1 MKMGKKIGKG
11 RTREVEEPDLEGVE
25 ILEEAPEISAL
36 KSQIGDGTYTVRVLR
51 KAADGSMERFPAIPL
66 DEFNADA
73 VAERYGG
80 GDYRFDV
87 IDSDNNQYVKRF
99 RVRYSTA
106 IKPLGEP
113 ARAAERPAGPSPEFA
128 VLLQMIQAANAQSM
142 TMMAEV
148 VKAISS
154 KPAGPSIQ
162 ELAAT
167 MKMLKDLDGGSKSEA
182 IIAETVKNSLA
193 MASKFVEMGRDAA
206 ADVEPEGK
214 LLGKL
219 GDILPD
225 LIDKLT
231 QRPPSR
237 QVVKRS
243 LPAPAPATPTP
254 APAPA
259 AAQAAPAAP
268 YLAQYPRVTILLKQI
283 APVLME
289 YARQNRPAGPAAEE
303 IVSKLPDDQALN
315 DEVLAFAED
324 PDAVNIFCQVY
335 SPIAAWAPWLRELVK
350 AIPGCFDVEEPT
362 APESSDNGAKTVDAI
377 PVEAVPGAG
386 PQEPGG

>member
-1 MKMGKKIGKG
+1 
-11 RTREVEEPDLEGVE
+11 
-25 ILEEAPEISAL
+25 
-36 KSQIGDGTYTVRVLR
+36 
-51 KAADGSMERFPAIPL
+51 MERFPAIPL

-128 VLLQMIQAANAQSM
+128 VLLQMIQPQNAQSM

-237 QVVKRS
+237 GARARPRRLAG
-243 LPAPAPATPTP
+243 LPRAVPPRRDPP
-254 APAPA
+254 
-259 AAQAAPAAP
+259 QADRAGAHG
-268 YLAQYPRVTILLKQI
+268 V
-283 APVLME
+283 
-289 YARQNRPAGPAAEE
+289 RPAEPAGRPGRGRDRLE
-303 IVSKLPDDQALN
+303 
-315 DEVLAFAED
+315 
-324 PDAVNIFCQVY
+324 
-335 SPIAAWAPWLRELVK
+335 APRRPSLE
-350 AIPGCFDVEEPT
+350 
-362 APESSDNGAKTVDAI
+362 
-377 PVEAVPGAG
+377 
-386 PQEPGG
+386 